1 MRFADIIGQEDIKQR
16 LRLSVQEGRIPH
28 AQLLYGQAGTGKL
41 QLAIAYAQYIA
52 CEHRSETDSC
62 GVCPSCMQYKRLQHP
77 DLHFAFPIF
86 KEKNNRESV
95 CDDFVQQF
103 RETILSKGYFS
114 QNDWY
119 ATIGAENKQGMI
131 YEAESSEILRK
142 LSLKAF
148 GNGYK
153 TMIIWLPEKMNAACA
168 NKLLKI
174 IEEPPEKT
182 LFLLVSE
189 EPERL
194 LPTIL
199 SRTQQLKVPNL
210 DEQTIAIHLRQ
221 YDEELTAAEA
231 VSIAHIANGS
241 WLRALKTLQANE
253 EQTANLEM
261 FTALFRNAWM
271 VGVKKNYNALTELRD
286 WSAKMAATG
295 REQQK
300 NFLIYAQQQIREN
313 YIRNLSMP
321 ELNYQTTAEST
332 FSQKF
337 APFVNERNVE
347 ELMMQFDKAQQQIE
361 QNGNA
366 KIVFFDLCLQTIV
379 LVKR

>member
-86 KEKNNRESV
+86 KEKTNRESV